1 MADQDIENIKGIV
14 DPIEGWLSGHEAELL
29 YHSARRCTGKGVI
42 VEIGSYKGKSAIW
55 LAKGSQRGKNI
66 KIYAIDPHEGYTE
79 YAGAKTPANTFAEF
93 SRNIE
98 KARASNLIV
107 PIVDTSH
114 HAALSFH
121 EPVELLFIDGSH
133 EYSAVKEDF
142 HDWIP
147 KVVDGGMVMFHD
159 TIGYEGPRRVVNE
172 LVYLSDQF
180 KNIKLID
187 EITWAV
193 KSKNITAADRL
204 KNSHMLI
211 IKKLSEGAV
220 HLRIPKAVRQWGKK
234 ILKKVQ
240 D

>member
-1 MADQDIENIKGIV
+1 MADQDIESIKGIV

-29 YHSARRCTGKGVI
+29 YHSARCCTAKGVI
-42 VEIGSYKGKSAIW
+42 VEIGSYKGKSTIC

-79 YAGAKTPANTFAEF
+79 YAGAKTPSNTFAEF

-98 KARASNLIV
+98 KARVADLIV
-107 PIVDTSH
+107 PIVDTSR

-121 EPVELLFIDGSH
+121 EPIELLFIDGSH

-142 HDWIP
+142 HDWVP
-147 KVVDGGMVMFHD
+147 KVIDGGMVVFHD

-172 LVYLSDQF
+172 LIYRSGQF
-180 KNIKLID
+180 KDIKLID
-187 EITWAV
+187 EITLAV

-204 KNSHMLI
+204 KNFNMLI
-211 IKKLSEGAV
+211 VKKLSEGAV
-220 HLRIPKAVRQWGKK
+220 RIKIPKAIRGWGKK
-234 ILKKVQ
+234 ILKKAQ